1 MDGSMPNY
9 TLHGCLHGK
18 WFISYAC
25 PATKIIH
32 VIYVQIQP
40 QENYISLSWHQKDY
54 VETKEL
60 EPSKP
65 REDPTPIQH
74 HTTYCQK
81 EPFVETQNLFLHFA
95 RADFRD
101 VD

>member
-1 MDGSMPNY
+1 MCKSNHRKI
-9 TLHGCLHGK
+9 TSHCHG
-18 WFISYAC
+18 
-25 PATKIIH
+25 TRKII
-32 VIYVQIQP
+32 
-40 QENYISLSWHQKDY
+40 LKKK
-54 VETKEL
+54 KEL

-74 HTTYCQK
+74 HTTYCQE

-101 VD
+101 VDLRGACSV